1 MSLTRAST
9 EFLVVPRV
17 GPAMTAAGMDGVTVD
32 GTNVDLNGPIGKA
45 VRYLGHTVASA
56 VLVADADVAQV
67 TDDQLDQ
74 FLDLTTLYTLEAV
87 LGNLDD
93 VELRVG
99 PRTEKFN
106 QLAEQLERK
115 IKRMT
120 KQLEKEYGFGLS
132 VLVPGYITL
141 NIAEHDA

>member
-1 MSLTRAST
+1 MSLTRANT
-9 EFLVVPRV
+9 EFMIIPRV
-17 GPAMTAAGMDGVTVD
+17 GPAMAAAGMDGVTVD

-45 VRYLGHTVASA
+45 VRYLTHPVASA
-56 VLVADADVAQV
+56 VLVTDADVAAV
-67 TDDQLDQ
+67 TDAETDQ
-74 FLDLTTLYTLEAV
+74 FLDLATLYALEAV

-120 KQLEKEYGFGLS
+120 KQLKDEYGFGMS
-132 VLVPGYITL
+132 TITAGYITR
-141 NIAEHDA
+141 NIAEHDE